1 MSTYDLWKNYYIWGF
16 CTKDTL
22 QLLVELGQL
31 TQDQVNQII
40 DSKPDLTG
48 RVIEPIPKGN
58 TISTSSF
65 TNNNTLNSQQATAQG

>member
-1 MSTYDLWKNYYIWGF
+1 MTTYNMQKNFYLWDF

-31 TQDQVNQII
+31 TQDEVNQII
-40 DSKPDLTG
+40 TSKPDLTG

-58 TISTSSF
+58 TD
-65 TNNNTLNSQQATAQG
+65 TNTATA

>member
-1 MSTYDLWKNYYIWGF
+1 MWKNFYLWDF

-31 TQDQVNQII
+31 TQDEVNQII
-40 DSKPDLTG
+40 ASKPDLTG

-58 TISTSSF
+58 TDI
-65 TNNNTLNSQQATAQG
+65 NTATA

>member
-1 MSTYDLWKNYYIWGF
+1 MTTYNMWKNFYLWDF

-31 TQDQVNQII
+31 TQDEVNQII
-40 DSKPDLTG
+40 ASKPDLTG

-58 TISTSSF
+58 TIFTPNSNTN
-65 TNNNTLNSQQATAQG
+65 TNNSQKATA